1 MRIYPASHRRAAL
14 LTLCGAVCR
23 DRNILFRRT
32 TISTRPACKSWPRE
46 FYRPWNECSVQSADH
61 QPATKVHGRSAVGF
75 LTVVLGYHPHA
86 PIKASC
92 SLPSPLFHEATGP
105 GSQELELGVSV
116 QILTH
121 SLSHSFAWIARL
133 IAPKRLQ
140 FLQRLAT
147 GRVRPIGGHVCRD
160 KLDDE

>member
-1 MRIYPASHRRAAL
+1 MRRSIEAAEQP
-14 LTLCGAVCR
+14 G
-23 DRNILFRRT
+23 
-32 TISTRPACKSWPRE
+32 K
-46 FYRPWNECSVQSADH
+46 CSPQ
-61 QPATKVHGRSAVGF
+61 
-75 LTVVLGYHPHA
+75 LGGD
-86 PIKASC
+86 
-92 SLPSPLFHEATGP
+92 LG
-105 GSQELELGVSV
+105 GELGVSV

-121 SLSHSFAWIARL
+121 SLSHSAAWIARL